1 MTSDIDLDSLPD
13 VADRGVLQQG
23 PEHHEEADGQVDVEG
38 LHVGDLG
45 EGAVDGAH
53 EGDHGEDGGDAQ
65 AGPGGGR
72 GAVQVE
78 TDPGHDHYQ
87 TGGDVH
93 LAVGQSY

>member
-1 MTSDIDLDSLPD
+1 MSPDLDLDPLAD

-23 PEHHEEADGQVDVEG
+23 PEDHEEADGQVDVER

-53 EGDHGEDGGDAQ
+53 ESDHGEDGGDAQ
-65 AGPGGGR
+65 AGPGGGG

-78 TDPGHDHYQ
+78 TDPGHHHYQ
-87 TGGDVH
+87 AGGYVH
-93 LAVGQSY
+93 LRHQQQ